1 MKTGITGI
9 IVGRFQVPALTRGH
23 ISLINEVLELS
34 SEVIVFIGDTKDG
47 RIDSHDPLPYQSR
60 RKMIQN
66 AFPDKPLKIFRL
78 EDIGNFPLWVK
89 KLDNTIDLFIKTEI
103 IRHSAEIILFGS
115 RDSFISGYDA
125 NSGKY
130 KTRDIKEI
138 GSGVSGTK
146 SRYDCYK
153 SGIVDSLDFRKGI
166 IWALYENDEYQEKL
180 NSEELDGTRD

>member
-1 MKTGITGI
+1 MKIGITGI

-23 ISLINEVLELS
+23 IGLINEVLGLS

-89 KLDNTIDLFIKTEI
+89 ELDNTIDLFIKTEI
-103 IRHSAEIILFGS
+103 IRYSGEIILFGS
-115 RDSFISGYDA
+115 RDSFISGYKA

-130 KTRDIKEI
+130 KTREIKEI
-138 GSGVSGTK
+138 GNGVSGTK

-166 IWALYENDEYQEKL
+166 IWALYENDKYQEKL